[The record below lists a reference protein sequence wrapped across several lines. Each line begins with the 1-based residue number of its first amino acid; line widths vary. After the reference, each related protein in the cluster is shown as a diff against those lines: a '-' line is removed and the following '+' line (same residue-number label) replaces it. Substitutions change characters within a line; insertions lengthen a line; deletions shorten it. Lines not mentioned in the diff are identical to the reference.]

1 MKRIIAL
8 ILAVLAL
15 WAVTG
20 CVSSSR
26 PKDSI
31 KITEVY
37 FDTVITIEIWG
48 TKDTSILEK
57 CKEICAKYEQ
67 LFSST
72 ISTSDVSQIN
82 NAKGAP
88 VKVNPET
95 AKLVQ
100 KGLDYS
106 QLSGGTF
113 DITIAP
119 LSTLWDV
126 KQNPGNIPSQEAI
139 DEAKSHV
146 NYKNVIVEGSTVTLT
161 DPKAAIDL
169 GGIAKGYIAD
179 KLKEYLSSKG
189 VKHGLINLGGNIV
202 SLGGKPEGGA
212 FRIGIQKPFDEKNQ
226 AITSVDM
233 RDESVVSSGIYER
246 YFKKDGKIYHHLL
259 EPVTGYPY
267 DNNLLQVT
275 IISEKSVDA
284 DALSTAAFGLGLE
297 KGSALIKGQKDVKAI
312 FVTDDYRLHYVNN

>member
-1 MKRIIAL
+1 MKRIIAF
-8 ILAVLAL
+8 ILTVLAL

-20 CVSSSR
+20 CIPTSK

-37 FDTVITIEIWG
+37 FDTVVTIEIWG

-57 CKEICAKYEQ
+57 CKEICTYYEQ

-72 ISTSDVSQIN
+72 ISTSDISRIN
-82 NAKGAP
+82 SAQGAP
-88 VKVNPET
+88 VEVNPET

-100 KGLDYS
+100 KGLDYGR
-106 QLSGGTF
+106 LSDGTF

-126 KQNPGNIPSQEAI
+126 KQNPGNIPAQKAI

-146 NYKNVIVEGSTVTLT
+146 NYKNVIVKDNTVTLT

-179 KLKEYLSSKG
+179 KLKEYLLSKET
-189 VKHGLINLGGNIV
+189 KYGLINLGGNIV
-202 SLGGKPEGGA
+202 ALGEKPEGGA

-226 AITSVDM
+226 SITSVNI
-233 RDESVVSSGIYER
+233 RNESVVSSGIYER

-275 IISEKSVDA
+275 IISDNSVDA
-284 DALSTAAFGLGLE
+284 DALSTATFGLGLE
-297 KGSALIKGQKDVKAI
+297 KGTALIKELKNVKAI
-312 FVTDDYRLHYVNN
+312 FVTDDYRLHYVDN